1 MLPKI
6 SVDPE
11 EIIDERSEEADL
23 LAESFVLVR
32 IRLIVCLSAI
42 DSVAKQHIFCPSFY
56 PDKGSLLFYGP
67 TS

>member
-11 EIIDERSEEADL
+11 EIIDERSEEPAL
-23 LAESFVLVR
+23 SR
-32 IRLIVCLSAI
+32 IICVVRLIVCLSAL
-42 DSVAKQHIFCPSFY
+42 DSVAKQHIFCPSIY

-67 TS
+67 NS

>member
-11 EIIDERSEEADL
+11 EIINERSEEPDL

-32 IRLIVCLSAI
+32 MRLIACLSAL
-42 DSVAKQHIFCPSFY
+42 DSVAKQVS
-56 PDKGSLLFYGP
+56 
-67 TS
+67 